1 MKAMNDFARPYSGY
15 AELIGYELIER
26 ARDFARLR
34 LVLEPQHMNRL
45 GIPHGGLIASL
56 LDTAAGFAVVFR
68 DGSDHMVSAVTLSLS
83 LHFLGQAR
91 LGDTLIAEGRRQG
104 GGKSIAF
111 ANARVSTAAGVEIA
125 RAEGVFKYLK
135 PSTPGKDSE

>member
-1 MKAMNDFARPYSGY
+1 MSDFTRPYSGY

-34 LVLEPQHMNRL
+34 LVLGPQHMNRL

-56 LDTAAGFAVVFR
+56 LDTATGFAVVFR
-68 DGSDHMVSAVTLSLS
+68 DGPERMAPAVTLSLT
-83 LHFLGQAR
+83 LNFLGQAR
-91 LGDTLIAEGRRQG
+91 LGDTLIAEARRRG

-111 ANARVSTAAGVEIA
+111 AGGEVATASGVIVA

-135 PSTPGKDSE
+135 PSTPGKDSP